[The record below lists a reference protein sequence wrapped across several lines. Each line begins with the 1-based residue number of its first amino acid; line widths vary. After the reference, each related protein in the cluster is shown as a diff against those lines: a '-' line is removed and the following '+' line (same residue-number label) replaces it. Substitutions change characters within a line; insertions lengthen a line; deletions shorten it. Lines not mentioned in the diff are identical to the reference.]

1 MPKGDYAIKELT
13 INDLTPHLLKNFN
26 RYQEVRRCWRKE
38 SDEWV
43 LKDISFVDQWDETI
57 RKEVVNVDFANC
69 IKSGGTV
76 WGVLNT
82 KNDIIAFASLLSEFF
97 GSYNQY
103 LQLMQIHVSYEY
115 RNKGIGKKLFVLCAT
130 KAKAMGAKKLYISTH
145 SSEESQ
151 FFYKNIGCRDAV
163 EINQKLVEYEPFDR
177 QMEFVL

>member
-1 MPKGDYAIKELT
+1 MLKGDYAIKELT
-13 INDLTPHLLKNFN
+13 LNDLTPYLLENFN

-38 SDEWV
+38 GDEWI
-43 LKDISFVDQWDETI
+43 LKDISFVDHWDETI

-69 IKSGGTV
+69 IKSGGNV

-82 KNDIIAFASLLSEFF
+82 KNDIIAFASLLPEFF

-115 RNKGIGKKLFVLCAT
+115 RNKGIGKKLFALCAT
-130 KAKAMGAKKLYISTH
+130 KAKEMGAKKLYISAH

-151 FFYKNIGCRDAV
+151 FFYKNIGCIDAV
-163 EINQKLVEYEPFDR
+163 EVNQKLAEYEPFDR